1 MPKLLKKVEAEVNRR
16 VRERDSEDG
25 YFKCINCGLVKPV
38 DCMNA
43 GHLIPVSKSSFLRFN
58 MDNIHG
64 ECQGCNAYD
73 QAKVNYT
80 INLIEKI
87 GHKRV
92 KWLTDNKRQGHKWSR
107 YDLEKI
113 IENLKTESMKI

>member
-1 MPKLLKKVEAEVNRR
+1 LKKVEVLVNEK
-16 VRERDSEDG
+16 VRQRDSEDG
-25 YFKCINCGLVKPV
+25 YFKCINCGFVKPV

-80 INLIEKI
+80 MNLIEKI
-87 GHKRV
+87 GHERV
-92 KWLTDNKRQGHKWSR
+92 QWLADNKRKGHKWSR
-107 YDLEKI
+107 FDLEKI